1 MVIKKSNIFI
11 TNGSRTSHSHVV
23 ERAHGSQL
31 CCYSHARRTDMRC
44 ARAEIISLSLDK
56 WQALLRQLDMLGS

>member
-11 TNGSRTSHSHVV
+11 TNGPRTSHSHVV

-44 ARAEIISLSLDK
+44 ARAEINSFINV